1 MKESETMAPLCDPLP
16 TLPTFPFAHLMK
28 NRLTRVNE
36 LIQRELGTII
46 QRDIEF
52 PGALVTINS
61 VDVTPDLRHCHVY
74 VGVIGKENA
83 AEKAIEKLQEKRSM
97 LQSRLMGRI
106 TLRQTPLLAFKLDN
120 SVERGVRI
128 TRIMED
134 IDAQIGPD
142 AWKTLADPAAITEEE
157 D

>member
-1 MKESETMAPLCDPLP
+1 
-16 TLPTFPFAHLMK
+16 
-28 NRLTRVNE
+28 
-36 LIQRELGTII
+36 
-46 QRDIEF
+46 
-52 PGALVTINS
+52 
-61 VDVTPDLRHCHVY
+61 
-74 VGVIGKENA
+74 
-83 AEKAIEKLQEKRSM
+83 M

>member
-16 TLPTFPFAHLMK
+16 SIPTFPFSHLMK
-28 NRLTRVNE
+28 NRLARVNE

-142 AWKTLADPAAITEEE
+142 AWKTLADPATITEEE

>member
-1 MKESETMAPLCDPLP
+1 
-16 TLPTFPFAHLMK
+16 MK
-28 NRLTRVNE
+28 NRLARVNE
-36 LIQRELGTII
+36 LIQRELSTII

-52 PGALVTINS
+52 PGSLVTINS
-61 VDVTPDLRHCHVY
+61 VDITPDLRHCHVY

-83 AEKAIEKLQEKRSM
+83 AEKAVEKLQEKRSM

-106 TLRQTPLLAFKLDN
+106 TLRQTPLLDFKLDN

-142 AWKTLADPAAITEEE
+142 AWKTLADPAAISEEE